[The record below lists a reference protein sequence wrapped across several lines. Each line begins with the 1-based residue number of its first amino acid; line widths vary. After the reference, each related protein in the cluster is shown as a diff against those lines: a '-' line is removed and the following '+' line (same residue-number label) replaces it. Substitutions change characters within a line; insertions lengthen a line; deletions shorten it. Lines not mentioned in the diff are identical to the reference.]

1 MNKLL
6 ILSENAEEYAQLL
19 RSRELPELEIAV
31 ASAPDQAALSV
42 DEAQI
47 ILGKPGWVAP
57 LLESARQLQWVQSI
71 YAGVE
76 PFCEPGRRTDYLLT
90 GVKDVF
96 GPHMSEYVF
105 AYILAL
111 ERNLFALR
119 ENQREK
125 LWQGIPYRG
134 LAGLTI
140 GICGLGSIGR
150 HLAETAHHFKMR
162 VLGLSRSAAATP
174 YVEKVF
180 KPSEICELAGQV
192 DYLVVV
198 LPKTRETE
206 GIIDERVIRVLG
218 RSAVL
223 INVGRGASIDEPA
236 LVKALEN
243 EQIRA
248 AVLDVF
254 NAEPLPKESPLWR
267 LENAY
272 VTPHNSAVSFPKDI
286 VDIFCENYQRFR
298 SDQTLKFVIQ
308 FDRGF

>member
-76 PFCEPGRRTDYLLT
+76 PFCEPGLRRDYLLT
-90 GVKDVF
+90 GVKEVF

-125 LWQGIPYRG
+125 LWEGIPYRG

-150 HLAETAHHFKMR
+150 QIAETSHHFKMR

-198 LPKTRETE
+198 LPKTKETE